1 MGKEKKTKNKVNE
14 FNKLILKNK
23 NSRNNDLFKKHFSY
37 HKLTG
42 MLKAVYDIKN
52 TKKNNESANLIKSE
66 LSDLK
71 NEIEEMSENEIKTEQ
86 PNAIV
91 NVVEK
96 IVDFNNQ
103 NQTGQGLKVLTP
115 DQMLSRLPITLAQLQ
130 AVNNSEKLKNQIK
143 QLLYSM
149 YRSKKLTEIIY
160 KHLININ

>member
-1 MGKEKKTKNKVNE
+1 
-14 FNKLILKNK
+14 
-23 NSRNNDLFKKHFSY
+23 
-37 HKLTG
+37 

-52 TKKNNESANLIKSE
+52 TKKNNELANLIKSE

-71 NEIEEMSENEIKTEQ
+71 NEIEEMSETEIKTEQ

-103 NQTGQGLKVLTP
+103 NQTVQGLKVLTP

-143 QLLYSM
+143 QLLYSL
-149 YRSKKLTEIIY
+149 YCSKKLTEIIY

>member
-1 MGKEKKTKNKVNE
+1 
-14 FNKLILKNK
+14 
-23 NSRNNDLFKKHFSY
+23 
-37 HKLTG
+37 
-42 MLKAVYDIKN
+42 
-52 TKKNNESANLIKSE
+52 
-66 LSDLK
+66 
-71 NEIEEMSENEIKTEQ
+71 MSENEIKTEQ

-143 QLLYSM
+143 QLLYSL

>member
-1 MGKEKKTKNKVNE
+1 MGKEKKAKNKVNE
-14 FNKLILKNK
+14 FNKLILENK

-37 HKLTG
+37 HKLTD
-42 MLKAVYDIKN
+42 MLKAVCDVKN
-52 TKKNNESANLIKSE
+52 TKENNELPNLIKSE

-71 NEIEEMSENEIKTEQ
+71 SEIEEMSENEIKTEQ
-86 PNAIV
+86 PNEMV

-103 NQTGQGLKVLTP
+103 NQAGQGLKVLTP
-115 DQMLSRLPITLAQLQ
+115 DQMLSRLAITLAQLQ

-143 QLLYSM
+143 QLLYSL
-149 YRSKKLTEIIY
+149 YRSKKLTKIIY

>member
-1 MGKEKKTKNKVNE
+1 
-14 FNKLILKNK
+14 
-23 NSRNNDLFKKHFSY
+23 
-37 HKLTG
+37 

-52 TKKNNESANLIKSE
+52 TKKNNELANLIKSE

-71 NEIEEMSENEIKTEQ
+71 NEIEEMSETEIKTEQ

-103 NQTGQGLKVLTP
+103 NQTVQGLKVLTP

-143 QLLYSM
+143 QLLYSL

>member
-1 MGKEKKTKNKVNE
+1 
-14 FNKLILKNK
+14 
-23 NSRNNDLFKKHFSY
+23 
-37 HKLTG
+37 

-52 TKKNNESANLIKSE
+52 TKKNNELANLIKSE

-71 NEIEEMSENEIKTEQ
+71 NEIEEMSETEIKTEQ

-103 NQTGQGLKVLTP
+103 NQTVQGLKVLTP

-143 QLLYSM
+143 QLLYSL
-149 YRSKKLTEIIY
+149 YRSIKLTEIIY

>member
-1 MGKEKKTKNKVNE
+1 MGKEKKAKNKVNE
-14 FNKLILKNK
+14 FNKLIPENK

-37 HKLTG
+37 HKLTD

-52 TKKNNESANLIKSE
+52 TKKNNELANLIKSE

-71 NEIEEMSENEIKTEQ
+71 SEIEEMSENEIKTEQ
-86 PNAIV
+86 PNGMV

-115 DQMLSRLPITLAQLQ
+115 DQMLSRLAITLAQLQ

-143 QLLYSM
+143 QLLYSL
-149 YRSKKLTEIIY
+149 YRS
-160 KHLININ
+160 IN